1 MSRLSQC
8 LEASSLSD
16 AEKAPIE
23 DVKFVKDKLAAAQ
36 ESKKTIEKKAKPPT
50 KLQLK
55 QVDDIITSMSH
66 GGKSIE
72 DMARAISTMDTPE
85 QVASFTKNINRA
97 TTKDVFFEVW
107 INALL
112 SGPQTHAVNSISNS
126 LVAFWQ
132 IPERLMAAGYTK
144 LLNTGEDGVRATEA
158 IGQAYGMVHG
168 IKDGIKS
175 FARTVI
181 TGEPEDIV
189 GKIEVPIQAAISSE
203 SLNISGG
210 LGRAVDYIGRG
221 VRVPGTL
228 LNAEDAFFKSVGYR
242 MELNARAY
250 RQSAEEGLTGV
261 EAGKRMQDIIKN
273 PPDDIHVASIDASRY
288 QTFTNPLGEAG
299 KAYQKIIANI
309 PVLRVITPFVR
320 TPTNIFKFFGERS
333 PFAPLANSFR
343 ADIRAGGSR
352 RDLALARVSLGSS
365 VMAVAATF
373 AGEGKI
379 TGGGPADKKLA
390 AMMRNTGWQPYS
402 IKVGGKYIAYGRLEP
417 LGTLLGVA
425 ADFSEISG
433 SLKDHEAQEIVAHL
447 SMAVAQNLTSKTF
460 LRGISEAVNAID
472 DPVRYGERW
481 WQNFAGTVVP
491 TGISQISRVNDP
503 YLREVR
509 SVSDKIKSRIPGY
522 SKDLP
527 PRRNIWGEP
536 IILSGGLGPDI
547 VSPFYTST
555 VKDDPVS
562 KELVR
567 IQSPITMPGRYIQ
580 DIELD
585 SKQYDRLVILT
596 GKEPIEEGE
605 PNLKQAIAEVM
616 KDPEYKTLTDGPD
629 GGKSYIIRRIVLAY
643 KKAAKAKF
651 VAENPLFMEQIQ
663 TKIEA
668 RQTKLSG
675 N

>member
-1 MSRLSQC
+1 MSKLSRC
-8 LEASSLSD
+8 LD
-16 AEKAPIE
+16 AGIFTKEEKALAE
-23 DVKFVKDKLAAAQ
+23 DITFVKEKLATAQ
-36 ESKKTIEKKAKPPT
+36 ETQTNLKKKAKPPT

-55 QVDDIITSMSH
+55 QVDDIITSM
-66 GGKSIE
+66 GGSDGRIE
-72 DMARAISTMDTPE
+72 DMARAIATMDSPE
-85 QVASFTKNINRA
+85 QVASFSKNINRA
-97 TTKDVFFEVW
+97 TSKDVFFEVW

-132 IPERLMAAGYTK
+132 IPERLMASGYSK
-144 LLNTGEDGVRATEA
+144 LLNTSEDGVKATEA

-168 IKDGIKS
+168 IKDGLKA
-175 FARTVI
+175 FAKTVV

-189 GKIEVPIQAAISSE
+189 GKIEVPIQAAISGE

-250 RQSAEEGLTGV
+250 RQAGEEGLTGK
-261 EAGKRMQDIIKN
+261 EAGKRINDIIKN
-273 PPDDIHVASIDASRY
+273 PPEDIKVASVDASRY

-299 KAYQKIIANI
+299 KAYQKIISNV

-333 PFAPLANSFR
+333 PFAPLAKSFR
-343 ADIRAGGSR
+343 SDIKAGGSR

-379 TGGGPADKKLA
+379 TGGGPVDKNLA
-390 AMMRNTGWQPYS
+390 SMMRNTGWKPYS
-402 IKVGGKYIAYGRLEP
+402 IKVGDKYIAYGRLEP

-425 ADFSEISG
+425 ADYSEISG
-433 SLKDHEAQEIVAHL
+433 SIEDSEAQEIVAHL

-472 DPVRYGERW
+472 DPGRYGERW
-481 WQNFAGTVVP
+481 WQNFAGTIVP
-491 TGISQISRVNDP
+491 TGVSQIARLNDP
-503 YLREVR
+503 YLREVK
-509 SVSDKIKSRIPGY
+509 SVSDKIRSRLPGY

-527 PRRNIWGEP
+527 PMRNIWGDP
-536 IILSGGLGPDI
+536 IKLSGGLGPDI
-547 VSPFYTST
+547 VSPFYTSI

-562 KELVR
+562 EELVR
-567 IQSPITMPGRYIQ
+567 IQSPITMPGRFIQ
-580 DIELD
+580 GIELD
-585 SKQYDRLVILT
+585 SKQYDRLILLT

-605 PNLKQAIAEVM
+605 PNLKQAIAEVI
-616 KDPEYKTLTDGPD
+616 KDPEYKTLSDGPD
-629 GGKSYIIRRIVLAY
+629 GGKSYIIRRVVMAY

-651 VAENPLFMEQIQ
+651 VAENPLFMEQI
-663 TKIEA
+663 E
-668 RQTKLSG
+668 TKLEG
-675 N
+675 RQKKFFNK